1 MTISSTHYTVL
12 LYGTGAYDGIRASI
26 FVLNVI
32 PTTNMM
38 QSMARRNKHT
48 RNLFL
53 SPSIDC
59 PERTTTPTYDLRC
72 YGKDGEIGVPPL
84 SAFAAAH
91 VLIALHDIDGI
102 TTVVIFEGSRKLE
115 FPVSSS
121 RQIKC
126 IIELAPVVSFE
137 ALHMERIVLLDLFK
151 IIRRGLTLNYVEAH
165 KTLVVYDNQSTVSQ
179 LRNLV
184 PRSASYTENAI
195 EQLQIATI
203 IVCVND
209 ELSGGIFA
217 RAFLPAQ
224 DYAEATMPV
233 AATPYLQSCCN
244 SDHKGSV
251 LEISWITASKRC
263 YLVAQATSTNST
275 TLIAQAASSG

>member
-1 MTISSTHYTVL
+1 MTATTIHYTVS

-38 QSMARRNKHT
+38 QSIVQRNKYKH
-48 RNLFL
+48 NLFL
-53 SPSIDC
+53 SPSVDC

-72 YGKDGEIGVPPL
+72 YSRNGEIEVPAL

-91 VLIALHDIDGI
+91 VLITLYDIDGI
-102 TTVVIFEGSRKLE
+102 STVVIFEGSRKMT
-115 FPVSSS
+115 FPVSNS

-126 IIELAPVVSFE
+126 IIELDQIENLEV
-137 ALHMERIVLLDLFK
+137 LHVERIILLDLFK
-151 IIRRGLTLNYVEAH
+151 IIRRGLILNYVDTH
-165 KTLVVYDNQSTVSQ
+165 KTLIVYDSQSTVSQ

-184 PRSASYTENAI
+184 PKSASYTNNAI
-195 EQLQIATI
+195 KQLQVATI

-217 RAFLPAQ
+217 RAFLPAE
-224 DYAEATMPV
+224 DYAEAAMPV
-233 AATPYLQSCCN
+233 LATPYLQSCC
-244 SDHKGSV
+244 SPDHKDSV
-251 LEISWITASKRC
+251 LEISWISAGKHCYVVAKRAS
-263 YLVAQATSTNST
+263 SSST
-275 TLIAQAASSG
+275 TLIAHTTSS